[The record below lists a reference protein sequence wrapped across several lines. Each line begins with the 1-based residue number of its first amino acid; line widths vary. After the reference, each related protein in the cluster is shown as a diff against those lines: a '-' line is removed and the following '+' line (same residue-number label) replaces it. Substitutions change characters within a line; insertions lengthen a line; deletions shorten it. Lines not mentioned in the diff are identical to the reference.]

1 MQTYPTKS
9 GRTYFFAGLLFALI
23 LGAYGYWML
32 HKEQI
37 LVEIHGNLISRNSMP
52 ESSPLRP
59 GKAEHPGCRGRA
71 DQLRQH
77 GQV

>member
-23 LGAYGYWML
+23 PGACSCWML

-37 LVEIHGNLISRNSMP
+37 LVENTAPQLSRLFAKLP
-52 ESSPLRP
+52 PTASSLL
-59 GKAEHPGCRGRA
+59 HS
-71 DQLRQH
+71 DQ
-77 GQV
+77 G